1 MNEKICFTML
11 TLLLLFAN
19 VNSLDFVAKSQLI
32 ISSLYFV
39 F

>member
-11 TLLLLFAN
+11 TLLLSFAN
-19 VNSLDFVAKSQLI
+19 VKFLEFVAKSWLI
-32 ISSLYFV
+32 IPALNFV